1 MPSSKRVEPLYELE
15 NDLRLT
21 AADIKALWSTRE
33 RDHLAPLQYIEWCT
47 LVSENHPASREDLA
61 TDEYLPFELFE

>member
-15 NDLRLT
+15 NDLRIT
-21 AADIKALWSTRE
+21 AADIAALWSVRE
-33 RDHLAPLQYIEWCT
+33 RDHLPPIQYIEWCT
-47 LVSENHPASREDLA
+47 LLSRNLPASRDDLA

>member
-21 AADIKALWSTRE
+21 AADIEALWSVRE
-33 RDHLAPLQYIEWCT
+33 LDHLPPIQYIEWCT
-47 LVSENHPASREDLA
+47 LLSGNHPASRDDLA
-61 TDEYLPFELFE
+61 TDEHLPFELFE